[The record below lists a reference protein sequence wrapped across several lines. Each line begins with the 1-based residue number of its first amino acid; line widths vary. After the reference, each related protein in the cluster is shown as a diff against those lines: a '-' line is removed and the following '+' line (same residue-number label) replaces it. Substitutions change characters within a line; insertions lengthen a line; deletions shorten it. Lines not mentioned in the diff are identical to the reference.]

1 MVKSPELNQGSHQT
15 VIILR
20 REATITELSQT
31 VIKANTQNTIRGAD
45 LSLTLIPMIALRNRG
60 LEIYRK
66 EMNLP
71 IGLKRKIKRRHEML
85 LSRQA
90 QVSNFPFF

>member
-1 MVKSPELNQGSHQT
+1 M
-15 VIILR
+15 LR

-31 VIKANTQNTIRGAD
+31 VIKANTQNTVRGD

-71 IGLKRKIKRRHEML
+71 IDLKIKIKRRHEML

-90 QVSNFPFF
+90 LVSNFPFF